1 MTAEISILLT
11 AKNATKGAF
20 DSLNREID
28 SVLSGVGSLQG
39 ALAGAFAGLSISS
52 VMQKFLNETRDAEQE
67 QAQLAAVLRSTGEAA
82 GWSLDQLN
90 DMATELQKN
99 STFSDGDINKAQ
111 TRLLSYTGI
120 VGEQVPRAMQAVI
133 DMSARLGMDLNQ
145 SAETIGKAL
154 DVPSQGLTALSKQ
167 GFRFTDDQKE
177 LVKQLVATGKTAEA
191 QGIIL
196 QALESS
202 YGGAAK
208 AARDTFGGAISAL
221 QNNINSLMTGD
232 TGSMRVLKE
241 SVEGLNQQLQSDD
254 TKQAFQTLLGW
265 LTQVSKAAIQAGTDI
280 VAFASSPAKGRIVY
294 DYLASEFGIG
304 GRQKGDRLAGTNI
317 AAANQEIANAQ
328 RFLAEAKTDEQRARA
343 QKLLDE
349 SIAARA
355 YWQRQQRDQALDLV
369 DSYPDQVDR
378 RMRKAGDGKGKN
390 DKKGG
395 NQSSSTDKTKD
406 PEAAA
411 KRYLETL
418 SKQVEKAKDLSQVEQ
433 TLAEIQR
440 IRNGGGTVT
449 EDLKQQMLRAAA
461 EVDIAEERKQRR
473 KQEAREAEEWQSATE
488 KRNEEGRRIMEQMR
502 TPAEAYAAEVQRLN
516 DLLKAGAL
524 DQETYSRA
532 VAGAFGSYQ
541 EAEKALKAMNSE
553 VDDFAKRAA
562 GNIQDQIG
570 DVLYKS
576 MTGDFDSI
584 GKAWGQLL
592 LRMAAEAAAAKLSRA
607 LFGDLVEG
615 GSGSGVLGSTLKG
628 LGGLLGLSSSSAS
641 VTKALAAGNAVTDAG
656 GDGLGIF
663 MNLLSGAPKLDTGTN
678 YVPEDMLAV
687 IHKGE
692 KITPARY
699 NRAADPDA
707 AGGGGMVF
715 APVLHNN
722 IDSRS
727 DKASIVQIT
736 QQIVGESL
744 RQFAEQ
750 LKRTGAIPS

>member
-20 DSLNREID
+20 DALNREVDGVIA
-28 SVLSGVGSLQG
+28 GVGSLQG
-39 ALAGAFAGLSISS
+39 VLAGAGAGLSISR
-52 VMQKFLNETRDAEQE
+52 VGTKVLPETRDAEQE

-90 DMATELQKN
+90 DMAAELQKN
-99 STFSDGDINKAQ
+99 SVFSDGDINKAQ
-111 TRLLSYTGI
+111 TRLLSYTGV

-177 LVKQLVATGKTAEA
+177 MVKQLEATGKTAEA

-221 QNNINSLMTGD
+221 QNNIDSLLTGD
-232 TGSMRVLKE
+232 TGSMRQLKE
-241 SVEGLNQQLQSDD
+241 SVEGLNQTLESED
-254 TKQAFQTLLGW
+254 TKRAFQTLLGW
-265 LTQVSKAAIQAGTDI
+265 MTQVSKAAIEAGTDI
-280 VAFASSPAKGRIVY
+280 VAFASSPAKGRIAY
-294 DYLASEFGIG
+294 DYLASEFGVG
-304 GRQKGDRLAGTNI
+304 GRQKGDKLAGSNI
-317 AAANQEIANAQ
+317 AAANQEIQNAQ
-328 RFLAEAKTDEQRARA
+328 RFLGEAKTDEQRARA

-349 SIAARA
+349 SLAARA
-355 YWQRQQRDQALDLV
+355 YWQRQQRTQALDLV
-369 DSYPDQVDR
+369 DDYADQVDR
-378 RMRKAGDGKGKN
+378 RTRKPDEPKLKKAGGGGAMGGKD
-390 DKKGG
+390 DKA
-395 NQSSSTDKTKD
+395 KD

-418 SKQVEKAKDLSQVEQ
+418 TKQVEKAQELSQVEQ
-433 TLAEIQR
+433 TLTEIQR
-440 IRNGGGTVT
+440 IRAGGGAVT
-449 EDLKQQMLRAAA
+449 ETLKQQMLRAAA
-461 EVDIAEERKQRR
+461 DVDAAAERKENAKKEEKERTERESAWQ
-473 KQEAREAEEWQSATE
+473 KQLD
-488 KRNEEGRRIMEQMR
+488 EGRRIMEQNR
-502 TPAEAYAAEVQRLN
+502 TPLEAYTAEVDRLN
-516 DLLKAGAL
+516 ALLKSTAIN
-524 DQETYSRA
+524 QETYSRA
-532 VAGAFGSYQ
+532 VAGAWGDYQ
-541 EAEKALKAMNSE
+541 EAEKALKAVSTE
-553 VDDFAKRAA
+553 VDDFAKHAA
-562 GNIQDQIG
+562 ENIQDEIG
-570 DVLYKS
+570 GVLYKS
-576 MTGDFDSI
+576 LTGDLDSI

-592 LRMAAEAAAAKLSRA
+592 LRMAAEAAAARVSRA

-615 GSGSGVLGSTLKG
+615 GSGTGAFGSALKG
-628 LGGLLGLSSSSAS
+628 IGALLGLSSTSAP
-641 VTKALAAGNAVTDAG
+641 VTKALSAGNAVTAAG

-663 MNLLSGAPKLDTGTN
+663 MSLLSSTPKLDTGTN

-699 NRAADPDA
+699 NRSADPDA
-707 AGGGGMVF
+707 QGGGFVF
-715 APVLHNN
+715 APVLTNH

-727 DKASIVQIT
+727 DRASIAAMT
-736 QQIVGESL
+736 QSLIGDAL

-750 LKRTGAIPS
+750 MKRAGAIPS

>member
-1 MTAEISILLT
+1 MTAEISILLS
-11 AKNATKGAF
+11 AKDETKSAF
-20 DSLNREID
+20 DTINRQVD
-28 SVLSGVGSLQG
+28 GLVSGVGSLQG
-39 ALAGAFAGLSISS
+39 VLAGAFAGLSISS

-82 GWSLDQLN
+82 GWSLEKLN
-90 DMATELQKN
+90 DMASELQKN

-111 TRLLSYTGI
+111 TRLLSYTGV

-177 LVKQLVATGKTAEA
+177 VVKQLEATGKTAQA

-196 QALESS
+196 EALESS

-208 AARDTFGGAISAL
+208 AARDTFGGAIAAL
-221 QNNINSLMTGD
+221 NNNIDSLLTGD
-232 TGSMRVLKE
+232 TGSMKKLKDT
-241 SVEGLNQQLQSDD
+241 VEGLNKTLESDE
-254 TKQAFQTLLGW
+254 TKAAFQTLTGW
-265 LTQVSKAAIQAGTDI
+265 LTEASTAAIRGAANLITFANAKNKLAFVLGTDDFGKMKAEAEGAAAQVSRLVEMAERYQTAIARGEN
-280 VAFASSPAKGRIVY
+280 VAQNQRNLDKLRPRI
-294 DYLASEFGIG
+294 
-304 GRQKGDRLAGTNI
+304 
-317 AAANQEIANAQ
+317 
-328 RFLAEAKTDEQRARA
+328 AEAQARA
-343 QKLLDE
+343 AQASGALKGYADE
-349 SIAARA
+349 VAPLPSTL
-355 YWQRQQRDQALDLV
+355 Q
-369 DSYPDQVDR
+369 
-378 RMRKAGDGKGKN
+378 AGDGTGRN
-390 DKKGG
+390 DKKNGNKSGG
-395 NQSSSTDKTKD
+395 TDKTKD

-418 SKQVEKAKDLSQVEQ
+418 SKQVEKAQDLSQVEQ

-440 IRNGGGTVT
+440 IRNNGGAVSLAI
-449 EDLKQQMLRAAA
+449 EQQLLRAAA
-461 EVDIAEERKQRR
+461 NVDAAEERKQTQ
-473 KQEAREAEEWQSATE
+473 KQTE
-488 KRNEEGRRIMEQMR
+488 KEDRERQAAYEKQLDEGRRIMEQMR
-502 TPAEAYAAEVQRLN
+502 TPAEAYAAEVEKLN
-516 DLLKAGAL
+516 GLLKVGAL

-541 EAEKALKAMNSE
+541 EGEKAIKAMNSE

-592 LRMAAEAAAAKLSRA
+592 LRMVAEAAAAKLSRA

-615 GSGSGVLGSTLKG
+615 GSGSGVFGSTLKG

>member
-1 MTAEISILLT
+1 MTAEISILLS
-11 AKNATKGAF
+11 AKDETKGAF
-20 DSLNREID
+20 DAINRQVD
-28 SVLSGVGSLQG
+28 GLMSGVGSLQG
-39 ALAGAFAGLSISS
+39 VLAGAFAGLSISS

-82 GWSLDQLN
+82 GWSLEKLN
-90 DMATELQKN
+90 DMASELQKN

-111 TRLLSYTGI
+111 TRLLSYTGV

-177 LVKQLVATGKTAEA
+177 LVKQLEVTGKTAQA

-196 QALESS
+196 EALESS

-208 AARDTFGGAISAL
+208 AARDTFGGAIAAL
-221 QNNINSLMTGD
+221 NNNIDSLLTGD
-232 TGSMRVLKE
+232 TGSMKKLKDT
-241 SVEGLNQQLQSDD
+241 VEGLNKTLESDE
-254 TKQAFQTLLGW
+254 TKAAFQTLTGW
-265 LTQVSKAAIQAGTDI
+265 LTEASTAAIRGAANLITFANAKNKLAFVLGTDDFGKMKAEAEGAAAQVSRLVEMAERYQTAIARGEN
-280 VAFASSPAKGRIVY
+280 VAQNQRNLDKLRPRI
-294 DYLASEFGIG
+294 
-304 GRQKGDRLAGTNI
+304 
-317 AAANQEIANAQ
+317 
-328 RFLAEAKTDEQRARA
+328 AEAQARA
-343 QKLLDE
+343 AQASGALKGYADE
-349 SIAARA
+349 VAPLPSTL
-355 YWQRQQRDQALDLV
+355 Q
-369 DSYPDQVDR
+369 
-378 RMRKAGDGKGKN
+378 AGDGKGKN
-390 DKKGG
+390 DKKG

-418 SKQVEKAKDLSQVEQ
+418 SKQVEKAQDLSQVEQ

-440 IRNGGGTVT
+440 IRNNGGAVSLAL
-449 EDLKQQMLRAAA
+449 EQQLLRTAAN
-461 EVDIAEERKQRR
+461 VDAAEERKQTR
-473 KQEAREAEEWQSATE
+473 KQTE
-488 KRNEEGRRIMEQMR
+488 KEDKERQAAYEKQLDEGRRIMEQMR

-516 DLLKAGAL
+516 DLLRAGAL

-532 VAGAFGSYQ
+532 VAGAYGSYQ
-541 EAEKALKAMNSE
+541 EGEKALKAMNSE

-592 LRMAAEAAAAKLSRA
+592 LRMASEAAAAGLSRA
-607 LFGDLVEG
+607 LFGDLVQG
-615 GSGSGVLGSTLKG
+615 GSGSGVLGSALKG

-641 VTKALAAGNAVTDAG
+641 ITKALAAGNAVTDAG